1 MTIEKKNVSPCV
13 VALTIKAEPAEFQA
27 EYDKVEKEYL
37 KNASIPGFR
46 KGKTPLSLIR
56 SKFGKDI
63 NNDAAAAIFR
73 TLYPEAV
80 KQEKLDVVALSGV
93 SEIRVVS
100 GQEFVCVANVEVV
113 PEFKLPK
120 YKKIA
125 IKAEETSVT
134 DEDVK
139 KHVEN
144 VRASYAKYEDGKPED
159 VLETGDFASFDFSG
173 TLDDKAKTPIKDIVD
188 EKMAG
193 AIAERTGFWTLL
205 EEGRFIPEVCE
216 ALAGMKAGE
225 TKEGIKVK
233 FPKDNPCE
241 ALAGKKALYT
251 VTVKEIRKRI
261 LMDDEALSKALK
273 DESFDATV
281 KRIRADLEKNAVE
294 QNKIAKQNAVVEA
307 LLSKSDFEVPMSQ
320 VLSESE
326 KGVRE
331 YIQRARYMGMQDSDF
346 EARREEIMSSIMDHS
361 KKQVRLTYIL
371 DAIAKEE
378 KIVATD
384 EDIIA
389 RLGDVA
395 ASQPKPTTAEEIFEN
410 IRANGNLDGA
420 RAQVVGEKV
429 IEFIIEN
436 AK

>member
-1 MTIEKKNVSPCV
+1 
-13 VALTIKAEPAEFQA
+13 
-27 EYDKVEKEYL
+27 
-37 KNASIPGFR
+37 
-46 KGKTPLSLIR
+46 
-56 SKFGKDI
+56 
-63 NNDAAAAIFR
+63 
-73 TLYPEAV
+73 
-80 KQEKLDVVALSGV
+80 
-93 SEIRVVS
+93 
-100 GQEFVCVANVEVV
+100 
-113 PEFKLPK
+113 
-120 YKKIA
+120 
-125 IKAEETSVT
+125 
-134 DEDVK
+134 
-139 KHVEN
+139 
-144 VRASYAKYEDGKPED
+144 
-159 VLETGDFASFDFSG
+159 
-173 TLDDKAKTPIKDIVD
+173 
-188 EKMAG
+188 
-193 AIAERTGFWTLL
+193 
-205 EEGRFIPEVCE
+205 
-216 ALAGMKAGE
+216 
-225 TKEGIKVK
+225 
-233 FPKDNPCE
+233 
-241 ALAGKKALYT
+241 
-251 VTVKEIRKRI
+251 
-261 LMDDEALSKALK
+261 MDDEALSKALK

-410 IRANGNLDGA
+410 IKANGNLDGA